1 VTAAK
6 RSVSHANGDAYE
18 GNHYQDLFMRDFGC
32 SEQSSKLFA
41 EKMGRQDIPVCV
53 VSLSKL

>member
-1 VTAAK
+1 MTAAK

-18 GNHYQDLFMRDFGC
+18 GNHYRIFSMRDIGC
-32 SEQSSKLFA
+32 SEQSSTLFA
-41 EKMGRQDIPVCV
+41 EKMERQDIPVCV